1 MHQPAQQPTHP
12 IRLRRTT
19 PFALRIEG
27 GHSLIPTSPRG
38 VAGDPSPAH
47 AILSFLMPTIV
58 RHNPTG
64 DHYILLGTGYS
75 QWATARPSFFFGD
88 LIPNQREGQA
98 RLVCICDSQGR
109 IEWAHAD
116 RLTVIATDDQS
127 PAQLLANYQTREPIK
142 DDTN

>member
-1 MHQPAQQPTHP
+1 
-12 IRLRRTT
+12 
-19 PFALRIEG
+19 
-27 GHSLIPTSPRG
+27 
-38 VAGDPSPAH
+38 
-47 AILSFLMPTIV
+47 MPTIV

-75 QWATARPSFFFGD
+75 QWATARPGFFFGD

-127 PAQLLANYQTREPIK
+127 PAQILANYQTLESIK
-142 DDTN
+142 S